1 MSNIVIGIEG
11 LVGAGKTSIC
21 REIIN
26 TIPNTILF
34 NGGNLYRAIVFAIM
48 KTGKSIEQLSNESSN
63 IDIKEMMDHFNISIK
78 IENNETCF
86 YIGNEK
92 ISEDDMQSKEAS
104 LAVSTVG
111 GKANNKNLFILA
123 RNLIDKFKKE
133 YNVIVA
139 GRSLVTIYPALD
151 YHLFITASLEERIR
165 RKCIQYKTIEEIEEV
180 KENIIKR
187 DKLQEEA
194 GFYKLSPKT
203 IVIDVTEC
211 KSVAESTKL
220 VLEKVN
226 LLETV

>member
-26 TIPNTILF
+26 TVPKTILF

-48 KTGKSIEQLSNESSN
+48 KSGKNIEQLNAESKN
-63 IDIKEMMDHFNISIK
+63 IDIKEMMDFFNISIK

-86 YIGNEK
+86 YIGDEK
-92 ISEDDMQSKEAS
+92 ISEEDMQSKEAS

-123 RNLIDKFKKE
+123 RNLIDEFKKE
-133 YNVIVA
+133 NNVIVA
-139 GRSLVTIYPALD
+139 GRSLVTIYPDID
-151 YHLFITASLEERIR
+151 YHLFITASLDERVK
-165 RKCIQYKTIEEIEEV
+165 RKCIQYNTKEEIEEV
-180 KENIIKR
+180 EENIIKR

-203 IVIDVTEC
+203 IVLDVTDC
-211 KSVAESTKL
+211 KSVSESTKL

>member
-26 TIPNTILF
+26 TVPQTVLL

-48 KTGKSIEQLSNESSN
+48 KSGKNIEQLSSESKN
-63 IDIKEMMDHFNISIK
+63 IDIKEMMDYFNISIK
-78 IENNETCF
+78 IENKETCF

-92 ISEDDMQSKEAS
+92 ISEEDMQSKEAS

-111 GKANNKNLFILA
+111 GKAKNENLFKFA
-123 RNLIDKFKKE
+123 RNLIDELKKDN
-133 YNVIVA
+133 NVVVA
-139 GRSLVTIYPALD
+139 GRSLMTIYPDTD
-151 YHLFITASLEERIR
+151 YHLFITASLEERVK
-165 RKCIQYKTIEEIEEV
+165 RKCIQYENKEKYEEI

-203 IVIDVTEC
+203 IVLDVTDC
-211 KSVAESTKL
+211 KSVSESTKL